1 MQYSQAQQGRTFV
14 LRLEDGEVVHEEIER
29 FARDKGIL
37 AAALIIVGGAAGE
50 SRLVVGPERGDA
62 RPITPAT
69 HILGDV
75 HEVAGTGT
83 LFPDEEGSPVL
94 HLHMACG
101 RGDHTV
107 TGCIRAGV
115 KVWQILE
122 VILFELVDTTGRRA
136 LDPDLGF
143 KLLVP

>member
-1 MQYSQAQQGRTFV
+1 MHYSQAQRGRTFV
-14 LRLEDGEVVHEEIER
+14 LRLEDGETVHEEIER
-29 FARDKGIL
+29 FAREQGIT
-37 AAALIIVGGAAGE
+37 AAALIIIGGAAGE

-62 RPITPAT
+62 RPVTPAM

-83 LFPDEEGSPVL
+83 LFPDDEGAPVV

-101 RGDHTV
+101 RGDNTV
-107 TGCIRAGV
+107 TGCIRAGI
-115 KVWQILE
+115 KVWQIME
-122 VILFELVDTTGRRA
+122 IVLFELTDTTGRRVFH
-136 LDPDLGF
+136 PDLGF

>member
-14 LRLEDGEVVHEEIER
+14 LRLEDGEMVHEEIER
-29 FARDKGIL
+29 FARDKGIT
-37 AAALIIVGGAAGE
+37 AAALIIVGGAAGG
-50 SRLVVGPERGDA
+50 SRLVVGPERGGA
-62 RPITPAT
+62 RPVTPAI

-83 LFPDEEGSPVL
+83 LFPDEEGNPTL

-101 RGDHTV
+101 RGDHTI

-122 VILFELVDTTGRRA
+122 VILFELTDTPGRRVT
-136 LDPDLGF
+136 DPDLGF
-143 KLLVP
+143 NLLQT